1 MESEKEV
8 EDVPVPRN
16 ALVTGCSSGIGRA
29 TAIRLRAAGL
39 RVWATARRPE
49 ALDDLAAEGMDV
61 LALDVTD
68 PDSAKAAVE
77 AVARAA
83 GGVDVL
89 VNNAGFGLAGTF
101 EETGLDRV
109 RAQFET
115 NVFGVVGLTQLVLP
129 GMRERGGGSVVNVSS
144 IFGRYAA
151 PGGGFYHASKHALE
165 GLSDALRLE
174 VAGFGIRVS
183 LVEPGPVRTAWADTF
198 VSHLAGEG
206 EGHPAYRRF
215 HRRTAE
221 YYAAVY
227 DRGRRTLAGTFA
239 VEADDVARAIER
251 AALSRRP
258 KARYPVGFLA
268 ASTLALRRLA
278 PDSVFDN
285 AYIRRQFPVP

>member
-1 MESEKEV
+1 M
-8 EDVPVPRN
+8 PAPRN

-29 TAIRLRAAGL
+29 TAIRLRNAGL

-49 ALDDLAAEGMDV
+49 TLVELAAQGIDV
-61 LALDVTD
+61 LQLDVTD
-68 PDSAKAAVE
+68 ADSAKAAVE
-77 AVARAA
+77 SVAAAA

-89 VNNAGFGLAGTF
+89 VNNAGFGLAGTI
-101 EETGLDRV
+101 EETSLDRV
-109 RAQFET
+109 REQFET
-115 NVFGVVGLTQLVLP
+115 NVFGAVRLTQLVLP

-183 LVEPGPVRTAWADTF
+183 LVEPGPVRTSWADTF
-198 VSHLAGEG
+198 VSHLDSTGQG
-206 EGHPAYRRF
+206 DPAYRRF
-215 HRRTAE
+215 HQRTAD

-227 DRGRRTLAGTFA
+227 DRSRRTLAGTFA
-239 VEADDVARAIER
+239 VEADDVAKAIER

-258 KARYPVGFLA
+258 RARYPVGFLA
-268 ASTLALRRLA
+268 ASTLALRRLT

-285 AYIRRQFPVP
+285 AYLRRQFPVP

>member
-1 MESEKEV
+1 M
-8 EDVPVPRN
+8 PVPRN

-49 ALDDLAAEGMDV
+49 TLAGVAAEGMDV

-77 AVARAA
+77 AVTAAA

-109 RAQFET
+109 REQFET

-129 GMRERGGGSVVNVSS
+129 GMRRRGGGSVVNVSS

-198 VSHLAGEG
+198 VSHLAGGG

-215 HRRTAE
+215 HQRTAE

-227 DRGRRTLAGTFA
+227 DRSRRTLAGTFA
-239 VEADDVARAIER
+239 VEADDVAKVIER